1 MAMKISKIENSSFR
15 DRSGFLF
22 YYENEIYRIINFSYK
37 KQYEKLM
44 NSELYQKLEEKNL
57 IITHSEIENLDIDCD
72 YYKIIKPEKIPFIS
86 YPYEWSFSQLKD
98 AALLTLRIQKAA
110 MKYGMTLKDGSA
122 FNIQFHNGHPIFI
135 DTLSFEIY
143 EEGQIWKPYKQFCQ
157 HFLAPL
163 ALISKKDVRLNL
175 LSKIFID
182 GIPIDLAAKLLPKTT
197 FGNFGLMAH
206 IHAHAKSQKHYEDKD
221 AKIKQKTLSKRSFE
235 GLIENLKSSIEK
247 MTWNEDNTEWGDY
260 YSDTNYTEK
269 SFEEKKQ
276 FISLAIDQVKPKLV
290 WDMGANTGVFS
301 RLASTKGINTISYDI
316 DPLAVEKNYLLSSQ
330 NSEQHILP
338 LILDLTN
345 PSSGIGWNHDERM
358 SIIQRGPADM
368 VFALALVH
376 HLAIS
381 NNVPLNKLAEFFSQI
396 SKFLI
401 IEFVPKSDSQVKRLL
416 LTRDDIFENY
426 DVKNFELEFSKFFKI
441 INSKK
446 ITDSERTIYIMEKV
460 TNSE

>member
-1 MAMKISKIENSSFR
+1 MKISKIENSSFR

-37 KQYEKLM
+37 KQYEKFM

-175 LSKIFID
+175 LSKTFID

-235 GLIENLKSSIEK
+235 GLIESLKSSIEK
-247 MTWNEDNTEWGDY
+247 MTWNVDSTEWGDY

-316 DPLAVEKNYLLSSQ
+316 DPLAVEKNYLSSSQ
-330 NSEQHILP
+330 NSEQNILP

-426 DVKNFELEFSKFFKI
+426 DEKNFEIEFSKFFKI

-446 ITDSERTIYIMEKV
+446 ILDSERTIYIMENKHL
-460 TNSE
+460 

>member
-1 MAMKISKIENSSFR
+1 MKISKIENSSFR

-37 KQYEKLM
+37 KQYEKFM

-235 GLIENLKSSIEK
+235 GLIESLKSSIEK

-330 NSEQHILP
+330 NSEQNILP

-345 PSSGIGWNHDERM
+345 PSSGIGWNHNERM

-426 DVKNFELEFSKFFKI
+426 DEKNFEIEFSKFFKI

-446 ITDSERTIYIMEKV
+446 ILDSERTIYIMENKHL
-460 TNSE
+460 

>member
-1 MAMKISKIENSSFR
+1 MKISKIENSSFR

-37 KQYEKLM
+37 KQYEKFM

-57 IITHSEIENLDIDCD
+57 IISHSEIENLDIDCD

-175 LSKIFID
+175 LSKTFID

-235 GLIENLKSSIEK
+235 GLIESLKSSIEK
-247 MTWNEDNTEWGDY
+247 MTWNEDSTEWGDY

-316 DPLAVEKNYLLSSQ
+316 DPLAVEKNYLSSSQ
-330 NSEQHILP
+330 NSEQNILP

-381 NNVPLNKLAEFFSQI
+381 NNVPLNKIAEFFSQI

-426 DVKNFELEFSKFFKI
+426 DEKNFEIEFSKFFKI

-446 ITDSERTIYIMEKV
+446 ILDSERTIYIMENKHF
-460 TNSE
+460 

>member
-1 MAMKISKIENSSFR
+1 
-15 DRSGFLF
+15 
-22 YYENEIYRIINFSYK
+22 
-37 KQYEKLM
+37 M

-57 IITHSEIENLDIDCD
+57 IITHSEIENLDIGCD

>member
-1 MAMKISKIENSSFR
+1 MKISKIENSSFR

-37 KQYEKLM
+37 KQYEKFM

-235 GLIENLKSSIEK
+235 GLIESLKSSIEK
-247 MTWNEDNTEWGDY
+247 MAWNEDNTEWGDY

-330 NSEQHILP
+330 NSEQNILP

-345 PSSGIGWNHDERM
+345 PSSGIGWNHNERM

-426 DVKNFELEFSKFFKI
+426 DEKNFEIEFSKFFKI

-446 ITDSERTIYIMEKV
+446 ILDSERTIYIMENKHL
-460 TNSE
+460 

>member
-1 MAMKISKIENSSFR
+1 MKISKIENSSFR

-37 KQYEKLM
+37 KQYEKFM

-175 LSKIFID
+175 LSKTFID

-235 GLIENLKSSIEK
+235 GLIESLKSSIEK
-247 MTWNEDNTEWGDY
+247 MTWNENNAEWGDY

-276 FISLAIDQVKPKLV
+276 FISLTIDQVKPKLV

-330 NSEQHILP
+330 NSEQNILP

-345 PSSGIGWNHDERM
+345 PSSGIGWNHNERM

-426 DVKNFELEFSKFFKI
+426 DEKNFEIEFSKFFKI

-446 ITDSERTIYIMEKV
+446 ILDSERTIYIMENKHL
-460 TNSE
+460 

>member
-22 YYENEIYRIINFSYK
+22 YHENELFRMIDYSYK
-37 KQYEKLM
+37 ENYEKLM
-44 NSELYQKLEEKNL
+44 NSELYKKLAEKNL
-57 IITHSEIENLDIDCD
+57 IIDHSEVKNLDIDCD

-235 GLIENLKSSIEK
+235 ALIENLKSSIEK
-247 MTWNEDNTEWGDY
+247 MTWNENNTEWGNY

-301 RLASTKGINTISYDI
+301 RLASTKGIATISYDI

-330 NSEQHILP
+330 NSDKNILP

-426 DVKNFELEFSKFFKI
+426 DVKNFELEFTKFFKI

>member
-37 KQYEKLM
+37 KQYEKFM

-57 IITHSEIENLDIDCD
+57 IISHSEIENLDIDCD

-175 LSKIFID
+175 LSKTFID

-235 GLIENLKSSIEK
+235 GLIESLKSSIEK
-247 MTWNEDNTEWGDY
+247 MTWNVDNTEWGDY

-276 FISLAIDQVKPKLV
+276 FISLTIDQVKPKLV

-330 NSEQHILP
+330 NSEQNILP

-345 PSSGIGWNHDERM
+345 PSSGIGWNHNERM

-426 DVKNFELEFSKFFKI
+426 DEKNFEIEFSKFFKI

-446 ITDSERTIYIMEKV
+446 ILDSERTIYIMENKHL
-460 TNSE
+460 

>member
-1 MAMKISKIENSSFR
+1 MKISKIENSSFR

-37 KQYEKLM
+37 KQYEKFM

-175 LSKIFID
+175 LSKTFID

-221 AKIKQKTLSKRSFE
+221 AKIKQKTFSKRSFE
-235 GLIENLKSSIEK
+235 GLIESLKSSIEK

-316 DPLAVEKNYLLSSQ
+316 DPLAVEKNYLSSSQ
-330 NSEQHILP
+330 NSEQNILP

-426 DVKNFELEFSKFFKI
+426 DEKNFEIEFSKFFKI

-446 ITDSERTIYIMEKV
+446 ILDSERTIYIME
-460 TNSE
+460 NEHF

>member
-1 MAMKISKIENSSFR
+1 MKISKIENSSFR
-15 DRSGFLF
+15 DKSGFLF
-22 YYENEIYRIINFSYK
+22 YHENEIYRLINPSYK
-37 KQYEKLM
+37 EQYQKLM
-44 NSELYQKLEEKNL
+44 NSKLYEKLVEKNL
-57 IITHSEIENLDIDCD
+57 IIPHSEIEDLDIDHD
-72 YYKIIKPEKIPFIS
+72 YYKIIKPKKIPFIS
-86 YPYEWSFSQLKD
+86 YPYEWSFSQLRD
-98 AALLTLRIQKAA
+98 AALLTLRIQKGA

-122 FNIQFHNGHPIFI
+122 FNIQFLNGRPILI

-143 EEGQIWKPYKQFCQ
+143 EDGQIWKPYKQFCQ

-163 ALISKKDVRLNL
+163 ALMSKKDIRLNL
-175 LSKIFID
+175 LSKTFID

-206 IHAHAKSQKHYEDKD
+206 IHAHAKSQKHYEEKD

-247 MTWNEDNTEWGDY
+247 MAWNEDDTEWGDY
-260 YSDTNYTEK
+260 YSDTNYSEK

-276 FISLAIDQVKPKLV
+276 FISLAIDQIKPKLV
-290 WDMGANTGVFS
+290 WDLGANTGVFT
-301 RLASTKGINTISYDI
+301 RIASNNGIATVSFDI
-316 DPLAVEKNYLLSSQ
+316 DPLAVEKNYLTSLE
-330 NSEQHILP
+330 NSEQNILP

-345 PSSGIGWNHDERM
+345 PSSSIGWSNNERM
-358 SIIQRGPADM
+358 SIMQRGPADM

-381 NNVPLNKLAEFFSQI
+381 NNVPLNKLAEFFSKI

-416 LTRDDIFENY
+416 LTRDDIFDDYNEN
-426 DVKNFELEFSKFFKI
+426 NFKLQFSKFFKI
-441 INSKK
+441 TDSKK
-446 ITDSERTIYIMEKV
+446 ITDSERTIYIMEKM

>member
-1 MAMKISKIENSSFR
+1 MKISKIENSSFR

-37 KQYEKLM
+37 KQYEKFM

-175 LSKIFID
+175 LSKTFID

-235 GLIENLKSSIEK
+235 GLIESLKSSIEK

-316 DPLAVEKNYLLSSQ
+316 DPLAVEKNYLSSSQ
-330 NSEQHILP
+330 NSEQNILP

-345 PSSGIGWNHDERM
+345 PSSGIGWNHNERM

-381 NNVPLNKLAEFFSQI
+381 NNVPLNKIAEFFSQI

-426 DVKNFELEFSKFFKI
+426 DEKNFEIEFSKFFKI

-446 ITDSERTIYIMEKV
+446 ILDSERTIYIMENKHL
-460 TNSE
+460 

>member
-1 MAMKISKIENSSFR
+1 MKISKIENSSFR

-37 KQYEKLM
+37 KQYEKFM

-175 LSKIFID
+175 LSKTFID

-206 IHAHAKSQKHYEDKD
+206 IHAHAKSQKHYENKD

-235 GLIENLKSSIEK
+235 GLIESLKSSIEK

-330 NSEQHILP
+330 NSEQNILP

-345 PSSGIGWNHDERM
+345 PSSGIGWNHNERM

-426 DVKNFELEFSKFFKI
+426 DEKNFEIEFSKFFKI

-446 ITDSERTIYIMEKV
+446 ILDSERTIYIMENKHL
-460 TNSE
+460 

>member
-1 MAMKISKIENSSFR
+1 MKISKIENSSFR

-37 KQYEKLM
+37 KQYEKFM

-175 LSKIFID
+175 LSKTFID

-235 GLIENLKSSIEK
+235 GLIESLKSSIEK
-247 MTWNEDNTEWGDY
+247 MTWNENNTEWGDY

-276 FISLAIDQVKPKLV
+276 FISLTIDQVKPKLV

-316 DPLAVEKNYLLSSQ
+316 DPLAVEKNYLSSSQ
-330 NSEQHILP
+330 NSEQNILP

-426 DVKNFELEFSKFFKI
+426 DEKNFEIEFSKFFKI

-446 ITDSERTIYIMEKV
+446 ILDSERTIYIMENKHL
-460 TNSE
+460 

>member
-1 MAMKISKIENSSFR
+1 MKISKIENSSFR
-15 DRSGFLF
+15 DTSGFLF
-22 YYENEIYRIINFSYK
+22 YHENEIYRIINSSYK
-37 KQYEKLM
+37 EQYEKLM
-44 NSELYQKLEEKNL
+44 NSNLYQKLEEKNL
-57 IITHSEIENLDIDCD
+57 IISHSEVENLNFDYD

-86 YPYEWSFSQLKD
+86 YPYEWSFSQLKN

-110 MKYGMTLKDGSA
+110 MKYGMTLKDASA
-122 FNIQFHNGHPIFI
+122 FNVQFVNGHPIFI

-143 EEGQIWKPYKQFCQ
+143 EDGQIWKPYKQFCQ

-163 ALISKKDVRLNL
+163 ALISKKDIRLNL
-175 LSKIFID
+175 LSKTFID

-260 YSDTNYTEK
+260 YSDTNYSEK

-276 FISLAIDQVKPKLV
+276 FISSAIDEIKPKLV
-290 WDMGANTGVFS
+290 WDMGANTGIFS
-301 RLASTKGINTISYDI
+301 RLASNKGINTISFDI
-316 DPLAVEKNYLLSSQ
+316 DPLAVEKNYLSSLN
-330 NSEQHILP
+330 NSEKNILP

-345 PSSGIGWNHDERM
+345 PTSSIGWKNNERM
-358 SIIQRGPADM
+358 SMMERGPADM

-381 NNVPLNKLAEFFSQI
+381 NNVPLKKIAEFFSQI
-396 SKFLI
+396 SNFLI
-401 IEFVPKSDSQVKRLL
+401 IEFIPKSDSQVKRLL
-416 LTRDDIFENY
+416 LTREDIFENY
-426 DVKNFELEFSKFFKI
+426 DEKNFETEFIKFFKI

-446 ITDSERTIYIMEKV
+446 ISDSERTIYIMEKL

>member
-1 MAMKISKIENSSFR
+1 MKISKIENSSFR

-37 KQYEKLM
+37 KQYEKFM

-221 AKIKQKTLSKRSFE
+221 AKIKQKTFSKRSFE
-235 GLIENLKSSIEK
+235 GLIESLKSSIEK

-276 FISLAIDQVKPKLV
+276 FISLAIDQMKPKLV

-316 DPLAVEKNYLLSSQ
+316 DPLAVEKNYLSSSQ
-330 NSEQHILP
+330 NSEQNILP

-426 DVKNFELEFSKFFKI
+426 DEKNFEIEFSKFFKI

-446 ITDSERTIYIMEKV
+446 ILDSERTIYIME
-460 TNSE
+460 NEHF

>member
-1 MAMKISKIENSSFR
+1 MKISKIENSSFR

-37 KQYEKLM
+37 KQYEKFM

-175 LSKIFID
+175 LSKTFID

-235 GLIENLKSSIEK
+235 GLIESLKSSIEK
-247 MTWNEDNTEWGDY
+247 MTWNVDSTEWGDY

-316 DPLAVEKNYLLSSQ
+316 DPLAVEKNYLSSSQ
-330 NSEQHILP
+330 NSEQNILP

-345 PSSGIGWNHDERM
+345 PSSGIGWNHNERM

-426 DVKNFELEFSKFFKI
+426 DEKNFEIEFSKFFKI

-446 ITDSERTIYIMEKV
+446 ILDSERTIYIMENKHL
-460 TNSE
+460 

>member
-37 KQYEKLM
+37 KQYEKFM

-235 GLIENLKSSIEK
+235 GLIESLKSSIEK
-247 MTWNEDNTEWGDY
+247 MTWNENNTEWGDY

-301 RLASTKGINTISYDI
+301 RLASTKGIATISYDI
-316 DPLAVEKNYLLSSQ
+316 DPLAVEKNYLSSSQ
-330 NSEQHILP
+330 NSEQNILP

-345 PSSGIGWNHDERM
+345 PSSGIGWNHNERM

-381 NNVPLNKLAEFFSQI
+381 NNVPLNKIAEFFSQI

-416 LTRDDIFENY
+416 LTREDIFENY
-426 DVKNFELEFSKFFKI
+426 DEKNFEIEFSKFFKI

-446 ITDSERTIYIMEKV
+446 ILDSERTIYIMENKHL
-460 TNSE
+460 

>member
-1 MAMKISKIENSSFR
+1 MKISKIENSSFR

-37 KQYEKLM
+37 KQYEKFM

-175 LSKIFID
+175 LSKTFID

-235 GLIENLKSSIEK
+235 GLIESLKSSIEK
-247 MTWNEDNTEWGDY
+247 MAWNEDNTEWGDY

-316 DPLAVEKNYLLSSQ
+316 DPLAVEKNYLSSSQ
-330 NSEQHILP
+330 NSEQNILP

-345 PSSGIGWNHDERM
+345 PSSGIGWNHNERM

-426 DVKNFELEFSKFFKI
+426 DEKNFEIEFSKFFKI

-446 ITDSERTIYIMEKV
+446 ILDSERTIYIMENKHL
-460 TNSE
+460 

>member
-1 MAMKISKIENSSFR
+1 MKISKIENSSFR

-37 KQYEKLM
+37 KQYEKFM

-175 LSKIFID
+175 LSKTFID

-235 GLIENLKSSIEK
+235 GLIESLKSSIEK

-301 RLASTKGINTISYDI
+301 RLASTKGIATISYDI
-316 DPLAVEKNYLLSSQ
+316 DPLAVEKNYLSSSQ
-330 NSEQHILP
+330 NSEQNILP

-426 DVKNFELEFSKFFKI
+426 DEKNFEIEFSKFFKI

-446 ITDSERTIYIMEKV
+446 ILDSERTIYIMENKHF
-460 TNSE
+460 

>member
-1 MAMKISKIENSSFR
+1 MKISKIENSSFR

-37 KQYEKLM
+37 KQYEKFM

-175 LSKIFID
+175 LSKTFID

-235 GLIENLKSSIEK
+235 GLIESLKSSIEK

-316 DPLAVEKNYLLSSQ
+316 DPLAVEKNYLSSSQ
-330 NSEQHILP
+330 NSEQNILP

-426 DVKNFELEFSKFFKI
+426 DEKNFEIEFSKFFKI

-446 ITDSERTIYIMEKV
+446 ILDSERTIYIMENKHF
-460 TNSE
+460 

>member
-37 KQYEKLM
+37 KQYEKFM

-175 LSKIFID
+175 LSKTFID

-235 GLIENLKSSIEK
+235 GLIESLKSSIEK
-247 MTWNEDNTEWGDY
+247 MTWNENNTEWGDY

-330 NSEQHILP
+330 NSEQNILP

-381 NNVPLNKLAEFFSQI
+381 NNVPLNKIAEFFSQI

-416 LTRDDIFENY
+416 LTREDIFENY
-426 DVKNFELEFSKFFKI
+426 DEKNFEIEFSKFFKI

-446 ITDSERTIYIMEKV
+446 ILDSERTIYIMENKHL
-460 TNSE
+460 

>member
-1 MAMKISKIENSSFR
+1 MKISKIENSSFR

-37 KQYEKLM
+37 KQYEKFM
-44 NSELYQKLEEKNL
+44 NSELYRKLEEKNL

-175 LSKIFID
+175 LSKTFID

-206 IHAHAKSQKHYEDKD
+206 IHAHAKSQKHYENKD

-235 GLIENLKSSIEK
+235 GLIESLKSSIEK

-276 FISLAIDQVKPKLV
+276 FISLAIDQMKPKLV

-316 DPLAVEKNYLLSSQ
+316 DPLAVEKNYLSSSQ
-330 NSEQHILP
+330 NSEQNILP

-426 DVKNFELEFSKFFKI
+426 DEKNFEIEFSKFFKI

-446 ITDSERTIYIMEKV
+446 ILDSERTIYIME
-460 TNSE
+460 NENF

>member
-1 MAMKISKIENSSFR
+1 MKMSKIDNSSFR

-37 KQYEKLM
+37 KQYEKFM

-175 LSKIFID
+175 LSKTFID

-221 AKIKQKTLSKRSFE
+221 AKIKQKTFSKRSFE
-235 GLIENLKSSIEK
+235 GLIESLKSSIEK
-247 MTWNEDNTEWGDY
+247 MAWNEDNTEWGDY

-276 FISLAIDQVKPKLV
+276 FISLTIDQVKPKLV

-330 NSEQHILP
+330 NSEQNILP

-345 PSSGIGWNHDERM
+345 PSSGIGWNHNERM

-381 NNVPLNKLAEFFSQI
+381 NNVPLNKIAEFFSQI

-416 LTRDDIFENY
+416 LTREDIFENY
-426 DVKNFELEFSKFFKI
+426 DEKNFEIEFSKFFKI

-446 ITDSERTIYIMEKV
+446 ILDSERTIYIMENKHL
-460 TNSE
+460 

>member
-1 MAMKISKIENSSFR
+1 MKISKIENSSFR

-37 KQYEKLM
+37 KQYEKFM

-235 GLIENLKSSIEK
+235 GLIESLKSSIEK
-247 MTWNEDNTEWGDY
+247 MTWNVDSTEWGDY

-276 FISLAIDQVKPKLV
+276 FISLTIDQVKPKLV

-330 NSEQHILP
+330 NSEQNILP

-345 PSSGIGWNHDERM
+345 PSSGIGWNHNERM

-426 DVKNFELEFSKFFKI
+426 DEKNFEIEFSKFFKI

-446 ITDSERTIYIMEKV
+446 ILDSERTIYIMENKHL
-460 TNSE
+460 

>member
-37 KQYEKLM
+37 KQYEKFM

-57 IITHSEIENLDIDCD
+57 IISHSEIENLDIDCD

-175 LSKIFID
+175 LSKTFID

-235 GLIENLKSSIEK
+235 GLIESLKSSIEK
-247 MTWNEDNTEWGDY
+247 MTWNENNTEWGDY

-276 FISLAIDQVKPKLV
+276 FISLTIDQVKPKLV

-316 DPLAVEKNYLLSSQ
+316 DPLAVEKNYLSSSQ
-330 NSEQHILP
+330 NSEQNILP

-381 NNVPLNKLAEFFSQI
+381 NNVPLNKIAEFFSQI

-416 LTRDDIFENY
+416 LTREDIFENY
-426 DVKNFELEFSKFFKI
+426 DEKNFEIEFSKFFKI

-446 ITDSERTIYIMEKV
+446 ILDSERTIYIMENKHL
-460 TNSE
+460 

>member
-37 KQYEKLM
+37 KQYEKFM

-57 IITHSEIENLDIDCD
+57 IISHSEIENLDIDCD

-175 LSKIFID
+175 LSKTFID

-235 GLIENLKSSIEK
+235 GLIESLKSSIEK
-247 MTWNEDNTEWGDY
+247 MTWNENNTEWGDY

-276 FISLAIDQVKPKLV
+276 FISLTIDQVKPKLV

-330 NSEQHILP
+330 NSEQNILP

-381 NNVPLNKLAEFFSQI
+381 NNVPLNKIAEFFSQI

-426 DVKNFELEFSKFFKI
+426 DEKNFEIEFSKFFKI

-446 ITDSERTIYIMEKV
+446 ILDSERTIYTME
-460 TNSE
+460 NNHF

>member
-1 MAMKISKIENSSFR
+1 MKISKIENSSFR

-37 KQYEKLM
+37 KQYEKFM

-221 AKIKQKTLSKRSFE
+221 AKIKQKTFSKRSFE
-235 GLIENLKSSIEK
+235 GLIESLKSSIEK

-316 DPLAVEKNYLLSSQ
+316 DPLAVEKNYLSSSQ
-330 NSEQHILP
+330 NSEQNILP

-358 SIIQRGPADM
+358 SIMQRGPADM

-426 DVKNFELEFSKFFKI
+426 DVKNFEIEFSKFFKI

-446 ITDSERTIYIMEKV
+446 ILDSERTIYIMENKHF
-460 TNSE
+460 

>member
-1 MAMKISKIENSSFR
+1 MKISKIENSSFR

-37 KQYEKLM
+37 KQYEKFM

-57 IITHSEIENLDIDCD
+57 IISHSEIENLDIDCD

-175 LSKIFID
+175 LSKTFID

-235 GLIENLKSSIEK
+235 GLIESLKSSIEK
-247 MTWNEDNTEWGDY
+247 MTWNENNTEWGDY

-276 FISLAIDQVKPKLV
+276 FISLTIDQVKPKLV

-330 NSEQHILP
+330 NSEQNILP

-345 PSSGIGWNHDERM
+345 PSSGIGWNHNERM

-381 NNVPLNKLAEFFSQI
+381 NNVPLNKIAEFFSQI

-416 LTRDDIFENY
+416 LTREDIFENY
-426 DVKNFELEFSKFFKI
+426 DEKNFEIEFSKFFKI

-446 ITDSERTIYIMEKV
+446 ILDSERTIYIMENKHL
-460 TNSE
+460 

>member
-37 KQYEKLM
+37 KQYEKFM

-175 LSKIFID
+175 LSKTFID

-235 GLIENLKSSIEK
+235 GLIESLKSSIEK
-247 MTWNEDNTEWGDY
+247 MTWNENNTEWGDY

-301 RLASTKGINTISYDI
+301 RLASTKGIATISYDI
-316 DPLAVEKNYLLSSQ
+316 DPLAVEKNYLSSSQ
-330 NSEQHILP
+330 NSEQNILP

-345 PSSGIGWNHDERM
+345 PSSGIGWNHNERM

-426 DVKNFELEFSKFFKI
+426 DEKNFEIEFSKFFKI

-446 ITDSERTIYIMEKV
+446 ILDSERTIYIMENKHF
-460 TNSE
+460 